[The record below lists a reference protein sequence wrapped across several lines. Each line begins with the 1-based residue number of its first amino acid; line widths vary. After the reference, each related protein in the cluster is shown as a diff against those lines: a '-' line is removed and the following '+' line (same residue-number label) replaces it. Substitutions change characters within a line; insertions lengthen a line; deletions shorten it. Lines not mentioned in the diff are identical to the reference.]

1 MLRLTLPGH
10 ALWWSFVLGAMVAH
24 GLACAAPQTV
34 TGTAGLPSTN
44 PYPDRQTLLAD
55 PASTIRMPGADE
67 LRPVGAERRTTPEGY
82 ATAFDGGIFGVHA
95 APAEVQAFYDAEL
108 RRQAWQPDTYQVF
121 PTSTDLKV
129 WGWCKPERL
138 FRVAIL
144 DPSFFSPSLTQGQSY
159 EALFHATIN
168 GRTPAV
174 PCPAQ

>member
-1 MLRLTLPGH
+1 
-10 ALWWSFVLGAMVAH
+10 
-24 GLACAAPQTV
+24 
-34 TGTAGLPSTN
+34 
-44 PYPDRQTLLAD
+44 
-55 PASTIRMPGADE
+55 
-67 LRPVGAERRTTPEGY
+67 
-82 ATAFDGGIFGVHA
+82 
-95 APAEVQAFYDAEL
+95 
-108 RRQAWQPDTYQVF
+108 VF

-144 DPSFFSPSLTQGQSY
+144 DPSFFSSSLTQGQSY

>member
-1 MLRLTLPGH
+1 MI
-10 ALWWSFVLGAMVAH
+10 ALC
-24 GLACAAPQTV
+24 LACAAPQPV
-34 TGTAGLPSTN
+34 KSSSVVPSTN

-82 ATAFDGGIFGVHA
+82 ATAFDGAIFGVHA
-95 APAEVQAFYDAEL
+95 APDEVQAFYDAEL

-121 PTSTDLKV
+121 PTNTDLKV

-144 DPSFFSPSLTQGQSY
+144 DPSSFSPTLTQGQSY
-159 EALFHATIN
+159 ETLFHATIN
-168 GRTPAV
+168 GRTPGV
-174 PCPAQ
+174 PCPYH